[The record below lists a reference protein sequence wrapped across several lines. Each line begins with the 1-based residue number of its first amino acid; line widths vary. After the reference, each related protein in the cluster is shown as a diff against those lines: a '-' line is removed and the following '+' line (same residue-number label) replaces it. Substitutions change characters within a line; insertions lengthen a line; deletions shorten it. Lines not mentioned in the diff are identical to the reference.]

1 MIEKVKVNIC
11 DIYFTLTEIWNMEMK
26 DKSAH
31 CLQETV
37 QFIRLFV
44 SFSIHVIVLR
54 NSFAFHE
61 ITVISFVYP
70 SRDKP
75 TREAHKQVLLVCK
88 SVSFR
93 RMAHPLII
101 APYRITPPPS
111 PILNRIS
118 YKNTDSINENNL
130 LFTGNAHIFCA

>member
-54 NSFAFHE
+54 NSFAFHQ

-75 TREAHKQVLLVCK
+75 TREAHKQVLLACK

-101 APYRITPPPS
+101 APYRITPPP
-111 PILNRIS
+111 PR
-118 YKNTDSINENNL
+118 
-130 LFTGNAHIFCA
+130 F